1 MPAQCLLQRAWL
13 LRYNDRILQLQVSE
27 QLRRAP
33 EAPWRLRD
41 WANILVIGYYEAWN
55 SRSKCHET
63 LPGDL
68 PLDALTHVNYAFA
81 YIHPVSF
88 AITTMDAATPGSLFI
103 EMAKLKTAKPSLQ
116 IWLSIGGW
124 TFSDDNTPTQ
134 PVFGNIAREKRYR
147 EIFANN
153 VLSFLQTYGYDGVD
167 IDWEYP
173 GAPDRGG
180 KPDDVDNFVLLLKEI
195 RAVFDRSGR
204 NLGISLTIPASY
216 WYLKWFDLPGLL
228 EYADF
233 VNLMSYDLHG
243 VWDSNNP
250 MRIALAA
257 ELLWRVGVKP
267 SQVSLGFGFYGRAFT
282 LQDSSCTKP
291 GCPFK
296 EGARPGVCTDTS
308 GYLAYYEVQD
318 ILQKNPDIKVIH
330 DKEAAVKYMAWD
342 KDQWI
347 SFDDADTFKQKVEWA
362 DKIGFSGSLIWAS
375 DLDDYTWSAHKALL
389 GREVA
394 SNNDISD
401 PLVRRMLPG
410 HTYEEYSTE
419 ACYRHKDC
427 ADVNNPMVS
436 GCASGYFNAGYDVS
450 DCGDDKKVKLTWL
463 IFLSYCKYAK
473 RICCPSSNEPK
484 YCVWRGRPDLIGDCN
499 GQCQEGEMTVF
510 ESKRG
515 GKSELGDKE
524 DERGDNKK
532 CKRGLKTFCCGAR
545 RFIKEDGT
553 CRWTEC
559 NEKCSSDERELAKV
573 TQYEDK
579 DKGIK
584 GCNWY
589 KDSQRYCCKKGHN
602 DVTAFEYCNWVGQGD
617 CAENRCSGSEV
628 TVHTS
633 SVGENGWKACLC
645 KRYPKQQS
653 WWAHFANHTCCRNQG
668 NRKKSLCC
676 SPNPKFDMQSSATMC
691 SDISSCG
698 DNFEF
703 CDKPDVE
710 EVPDDEDDDSRLAR
724 AAVITDLST
733 YTSTHLLAPRGGSR
747 KYVFQVAETLPH
759 LVTKLGKNI
768 YLKSAGYPSPSDLLK
783 KLAKANVSAQAY
795 KMAGG
800 LCVRPSLEKLKAS
813 DLVAST
819 SPLLQQFKLQVEH
832 RIDLQV
838 LHKFFNT
845 AMTRVLP
852 SGNVVTTKL
861 GFDALTLGQKWNQEM
876 TGKLPDLT
884 LPRNALHS
892 INNRMF
898 SLMGSN
904 QNLDP
909 FLLLPDRMNNKKGN
923 LFSLISFLSNN
934 AMQNVMK
941 NKTDPVA
948 NAERLMAA
956 VYEIPG
962 IYQYVQLPEY
972 TKGALSILKGISS
985 EAGVGE
991 AQWDLKGFQEL
1002 WHEFLADYF
1011 KHATNMGSFHYE
1023 KVITGAINAIT
1034 DPKYGVPLASL
1045 AKYTGELRELRG
1057 WASNLT
1063 LEHLIPKK

>member
-1 MPAQCLLQRAWL
+1 
-13 LRYNDRILQLQVSE
+13 
-27 QLRRAP
+27 
-33 EAPWRLRD
+33 
-41 WANILVIGYYEAWN
+41 
-55 SRSKCHET
+55 
-63 LPGDL
+63 
-68 PLDALTHVNYAFA
+68 
-81 YIHPVSF
+81 
-88 AITTMDAATPGSLFI
+88 MDAATPGSLLI

-134 PVFGNIAREKRYR
+134 PVFGNIARDKRYR

-195 RAVFDRSGR
+195 KAVFDRSGR
-204 NLGISLTIPASY
+204 TLGISLTIPASY

-250 MRIALAA
+250 IGSRVLAHTNLTEIALAA

-318 ILQKNPDIKVIH
+318 ILQKNPDIQVIH

-394 SNNDISD
+394 SNNDMSD

-410 HTYEEYSTE
+410 YTYDEYSTE

-427 ADVNNPMVS
+427 ADLNNPMAS

-450 DCGDDKKVKLTWL
+450 DCGDNKKVKLIWP
-463 IFLSYCKYAK
+463 IASGYCKYAK

-484 YCVWRGRPDLIGDCN
+484 YCVWRGRPDSIGDCN
-499 GQCQEGEMTVF
+499 GQCQQGEMTVF

-524 DERGDNKK
+524 DESGENKK

-545 RFIKEDGT
+545 RFSKEDGT

-617 CAENRCSGSEV
+617 CGENRCSGSEV

-633 SVGENGWKACLC
+633 SVGENGWKACL
-645 KRYPKQQS
+645 
-653 WWAHFANHTCCRNQG
+653 W

-676 SPNPKFDMQSSATMC
+676 SPNPKFDMQSSSTMC

-698 DNFEF
+698 DDFEF
-703 CDKPDVE
+703 CDRPDVE
-710 EVPDDEDDDSRLAR
+710 EVPDDEGDDSQLAR
-724 AAVITDLST
+724 AAGVTDLGI
-733 YTSTHLLAPRGGSR
+733 YTSTHFLGPRGASR
-747 KYVFQVAETLPH
+747 TYLFKVAETLPG
-759 LVTKLGKNI
+759 LVEKLGPHIK
-768 YLKSAGYPSPSDLLK
+768 LKSAGYPSPSDLLK
-783 KLAKANVSAQAY
+783 KWAKANTSAQAY
-795 KMAGG
+795 KMAAG
-800 LCVRPSLEKLKAS
+800 LCVRPSLEKLKAL
-813 DLVAST
+813 DLVSST

-838 LHKFFNT
+838 LPKFFNT

-852 SGNVVTTKL
+852 SGKTIATKL
-861 GFDALTLGQKWNQEM
+861 GFDPLMLGQAWNKEM
-876 TGKLPDLT
+876 IGKLPPLT
-884 LPRNALHS
+884 LPRGALHT

-923 LFSLISFLSNN
+923 LFNLISFLSKD
-934 AMQNVMK
+934 AMRRVMK
-941 NKTDPVA
+941 NQTDPVT
-948 NAERLMAA
+948 NAESLMSA

-962 IYQYVQLPEY
+962 IYQYIQLPEF
-972 TKGALSILKGISS
+972 TKGAVSILSGISS

-991 AQWDLKGFQEL
+991 AHFGLTGFQAL
-1002 WHEFLADYF
+1002 WHEFLADYL
-1011 KHATNMGSFHYE
+1011 KYATDMGSLHY
-1023 KVITGAINAIT
+1023 KNVISGAIDAIA
-1034 DPKYGVPLASL
+1034 DPKYGVPFESL
-1045 AKYTGELRELRG
+1045 VKYTGELRELSG
-1057 WASNLT
+1057 WATNLT